1 MDTELAAM
9 PVIDVDSHYT
19 EPRDLWTSRAPQ
31 KLRDRVPRVAET
43 PEGVEQWMLG
53 DQLLGPLGFTVIRKD
68 GSKSYGVISL
78 PRFEEMSAAATEPE
92 ARLRVMDEFGL
103 TAQIVYPNILGFAG
117 IQMMKVEAAELRS
130 FCISAYNDAAAEFQ
144 RAGRGRLFP
153 QAIVPFWDVQEA
165 VKELKRC
172 HDKLGL
178 TGFTMTDAPEV
189 WNLPYLN
196 EPHWDPLWAEAQ
208 ERGLPVSFHI
218 GSSTFPALWPGLD
231 PSRGAGIAATSAML
245 FMNNMRCLTQ
255 LIFSGLLDRF
265 PRLKFVSVESGIG
278 WIPFMLEACEY
289 QMDQNMVDR
298 GGLKLRPREYFRRQ
312 IYASYWFETAN
323 TRNSLEQLGGDNVMF
338 ETDFPHPTCLYPEI
352 REQVQTSLAGF
363 DRSLQ
368 RKVLYETAAKVYNL
382 PLSVTSLKST

>member
-9 PVIDVDSHYT
+9 PIIDVDSHYT

-31 KLRDRVPRVAET
+31 KLRDQVPRVEETAE
-43 PEGVEQWMLG
+43 GAEQWMLG
-53 DQLLGPLGFTVIRKD
+53 DQILGPLGFTVIRKD

-78 PRFEEMSAAATEPE
+78 PRFEDMSAAATEPE

-103 TAQIVYPNILGFAG
+103 HSQIVYPNILGFAG
-117 IQMMKVEAAELRS
+117 IQMLKVQDAELRS
-130 FCISAYNDAAAEFQ
+130 FCISGYNDAAAEFQ
-144 RAGRGRLFP
+144 RAGRGRLYP
-153 QAIVPFWDVQEA
+153 QAIIPFWDVEQA
-165 VKELKRC
+165 VKELRRC
-172 HDKLGL
+172 HDQLGL
-178 TGFTMTDAPEV
+178 TGFTMTDAPEI
-189 WNLPYLN
+189 WNLPCLN
-196 EPHWDPLWAEAQ
+196 EPHWDPLWTEAQ

-218 GSSTFPALWPGLD
+218 GSSTFPTLWSGLD
-231 PSRGAGIAATSAML
+231 PARGAGMAVTSALL

-298 GGLKLRPREYFRRQ
+298 GGLKLRPREYFQRQ
-312 IYASYWFETAN
+312 IYASYWFENAN
-323 TRNSLEQLGGDNVMF
+323 TRNSLEQLGYDNVMF
-338 ETDFPHPTCLYPEI
+338 ETDFPHPTCLYPNV

-382 PLSVTSLKST
+382 PLPV